1 VPGVS
6 GFTPELFN
14 TASMSLQ
21 RITSVA
27 AAAMIAGSACGQDKP
42 DLKDVRQKTSYALG
56 TDIGTNLKRQEV
68 DLDAKA
74 LAAGIADAL
83 GGKPLMSEA
92 EVRETL
98 DQLRAKMMA
107 GAEAKAK
114 VAGEKNLKEGEA
126 FLAANGKKDG
136 VKTTASGLQYKVL
149 KPGTGAT
156 PKPSDEVKVHYHGT
170 LIDGTVFDSS
180 VERGEPISFPVTGVI
195 PGWVEALQL
204 MKVGDKWQ
212 IYIPSKLAYG
222 ERGAGGKIGPNSALI
237 FDVEL
242 LGIEKG
248 AN

>member
-1 VPGVS
+1 
-6 GFTPELFN
+6 
-14 TASMSLQ
+14 MSLQ
-21 RITSVA
+21 RVTSVA
-27 AAAMIAGSACGQDKP
+27 AAAMIAGAVCAQDKP
-42 DLKDVRQKTSYALG
+42 DLKDPKLRASYALG
-56 TDIGTNLKRQEV
+56 ADIGSNLKRQEL

-74 LAAGIADAL
+74 LAAGISDAI
-83 GGKPLMSEA
+83 GGKTALTPA
-92 EVRETL
+92 EVQETL
-98 DQLRAKMMA
+98 AELRKQYMA
-107 GAEAKAK
+107 QMESKAK
-114 VAGEKNLKEGEA
+114 VAGSKNLKDGED

-136 VKTTASGLQYKVL
+136 VKTTASGLQYKVI
-149 KPGTGAT
+149 KSGSGAT

-222 ERGAGGKIGPNSALI
+222 ERGSGPKIGPNSALI

-242 LGIEKG
+242 LGIEG
-248 AN
+248 AAK